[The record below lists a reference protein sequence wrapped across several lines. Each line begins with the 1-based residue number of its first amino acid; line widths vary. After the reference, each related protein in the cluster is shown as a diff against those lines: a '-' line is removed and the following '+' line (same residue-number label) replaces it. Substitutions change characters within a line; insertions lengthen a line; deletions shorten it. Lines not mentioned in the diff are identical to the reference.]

1 MNYNTCFDKNAGA
14 HRISFRQA
22 ITHLPFIRFSL
33 EHFPPGSG
41 SIGNDN
47 MPGARCKVPGARC
60 KVKQERQQLI
70 VFPDSGTVKCSN
82 VPNLSALSR
91 DA

>member
-1 MNYNTCFDKNAGA
+1 MGA
-14 HRISFRQA
+14 EIRAEAIS
-22 ITHLPFIRFSL
+22 HLEEVR
-33 EHFPPGSG
+33 EVARCQVARCKV
-41 SIGNDN
+41 
-47 MPGARCKVPGARC
+47 PGARCKVQGARC

>member
-1 MNYNTCFDKNAGA
+1 M
-14 HRISFRQA
+14 R
-22 ITHLPFIRFSL
+22 LSL
-33 EHFPPGSG
+33 QHFAPGSG
-41 SIGNDN
+41 PIGNDK
-47 MPGARCKVPGARC
+47 MPGARCQVQGARD

-70 VFPDSGTVKCSN
+70 AFPDSGTVKCSN